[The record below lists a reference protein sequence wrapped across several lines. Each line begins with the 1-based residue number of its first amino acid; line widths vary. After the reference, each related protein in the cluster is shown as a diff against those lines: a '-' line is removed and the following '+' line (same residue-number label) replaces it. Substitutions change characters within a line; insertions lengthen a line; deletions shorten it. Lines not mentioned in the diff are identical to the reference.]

1 MYINVT
7 SPTDAQKLS
16 SMLDKG
22 DWLVLYYA
30 DWCGHCKDMK
40 PEWHKTVD
48 HLKASNKNIHI
59 GEIESNHIPNL
70 LHKPEIAGFPTIKM
84 YNHGKEVANFDNQ
97 PRIAQ
102 NITQFAMD
110 NSSKRH
116 HAPKLQAPVPKPH
129 HLYKRHT
136 TKRHAPK
143 LQAPVPKPHH
153 SSKRHTTK
161 RHTTSHHKSHS
172 LKHKTPKHQSKK
184 QHLSKRHTTK
194 RHTRKSHGTTMKRMM
209 NKEKATKDVF
219 GELIKSFSRIG
230 KEARTDAQLLKQA
243 KAKL

>member
-116 HAPKLQAPVPKPH
+116 HAPKPH
-129 HLYKRHT
+129 
-136 TKRHAPK
+136 HAPK

-153 SSKRHTTK
+153 APKLQAPVPKPHHATK
-161 RHTTSHHKSHS
+161 HHKSRKTHS
-172 LKHKTPKHQSKK
+172 RKTHS
-184 QHLSKRHTTK
+184 
-194 RHTRKSHGTTMKRMM
+194 RKTHSRKTHSRKTHGTTMKRMM

-219 GELIKSFSRIG
+219 SELIKSFSRIG

>member
-116 HAPKLQAPVPKPH
+116 HAPKPH
-129 HLYKRHT
+129 
-136 TKRHAPK
+136 HAPK

-153 SSKRHTTK
+153 ATK
-161 RHTTSHHKSHS
+161 HHKSRKTHS
-172 LKHKTPKHQSKK
+172 RKTHS
-184 QHLSKRHTTK
+184 
-194 RHTRKSHGTTMKRMM
+194 RKTHSRKTHSRKTHGTTMKRMM

-219 GELIKSFSRIG
+219 SELIKSFSRIG

>member
-16 SMLDKG
+16 SMLNSG

-40 PEWHKTVD
+40 PEWHKTVEQ
-48 HLKASNKNIHI
+48 LKASRNIHV
-59 GEIESNHIPNL
+59 GEIESSLIPNL
-70 LHKPEIAGFPTIKM
+70 THKPEIAGFPTIKM

-102 NITQFAMD
+102 NITRFAMD
-110 NSSKRH
+110 NASKS
-116 HAPKLQAPVPKPH
+116 KLQAPVSKPKLHKPYNAPKPH
-129 HLYKRHT
+129 HTSKSHHHV
-136 TKRHAPK
+136 TK
-143 LQAPVPKPHH
+143 HH
-153 SSKRHTTK
+153 KSRRSHSHKKH
-161 RHTTSHHKSHS
+161 SHHKRS
-172 LKHKTPKHQSKK
+172 HKTHS
-184 QHLSKRHTTK
+184 
-194 RHTRKSHGTTMKRMM
+194 RKSYGSTVKRMM

-243 KAKL
+243 KEKL